1 MRIENV
7 NSAVNVASQ
16 TAKNETANASVL
28 EKTELEWAFHT
39 NFGKGAATF
48 EILSGGAEPTPEE
61 QLNDVSSAKQAA
73 TTAAATMVTNADEA
87 KRAQANT
94 PPDEVLSL
102 ISQKTE

>member
-16 TAKNETANASVL
+16 TAKNETTNASVL
-28 EKTELEWAFHT
+28 ENTELEWAFHT

-61 QLNDVSSAKQAA
+61 QLTDPNAAKQAA
-73 TTAAATMVTNADEA
+73 TNASATMVTNADEA

-94 PPDEVLSL
+94 APDEVLSL
-102 ISQKTE
+102 ISQKAE